1 MVEFQNVL
9 PAHTHIFWSHPD
21 TSPCAR
27 AAEVLNQS
35 ESDSWPASC
44 NRATSEP
51 APLVWAW
58 SGP

>member
-9 PAHTHIFWSHPD
+9 PAHIFWSHPD

-35 ESDSWPASC
+35 ESDAE
-44 NRATSEP
+44 ALAGLQVVI
-51 APLVWAW
+51 APPLNQL
-58 SGP
+58 P